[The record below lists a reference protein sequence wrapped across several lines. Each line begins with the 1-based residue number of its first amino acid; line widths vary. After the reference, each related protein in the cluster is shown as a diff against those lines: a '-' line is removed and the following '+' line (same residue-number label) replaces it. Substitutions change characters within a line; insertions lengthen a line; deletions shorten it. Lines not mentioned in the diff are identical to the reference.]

1 MIAGSIATADVA
13 MLKNA
18 NYFAALA
25 RSADRRRMT
34 ITRPAPAISEP
45 LTWEQICQRYSDQ
58 WVCLVEFDRIDPGRF
73 AFRTARVV
81 GHDPHRRTAVEQ
93 SRPWWR
99 AYEEVG
105 QHFTG
110 RTEARLW
117 MAPRGLVRIDR
128 PWDPMSRLS
137 AARDEDGDAAASSLP
152 LEVAP

>member
-1 MIAGSIATADVA
+1 MIAGSIATRAVA
-13 MLKNA
+13 KLKNA

-25 RSADRRRMT
+25 VIADRRRMR
-34 ITRPAPAISEP
+34 IAQLAPTISEP
-45 LTWEQICQRYSDQ
+45 LTWEQICKRYPDE

-81 GHDPHRRTAVEQ
+81 GHDRHRRTAVEQ

-110 RTEARLW
+110 RTESRLW
-117 MAPRGLVRIDR
+117 MAPRGPVRIDR
-128 PWDPMSRLS
+128 PWETSRS
-137 AARDEDGDAAASSLP
+137 CVARDEDGDATASILP
-152 LEVAP
+152 LEVVP

>member
-1 MIAGSIATADVA
+1 
-13 MLKNA
+13 
-18 NYFAALA
+18 
-25 RSADRRRMT
+25 MT
-34 ITRPAPAISEP
+34 IAQSAPISEP
-45 LTWEQICQRYSDQ
+45 LTWEQICERYPDQ

-117 MAPRGLVRIDR
+117 MAPRGPVRIDR
-128 PWDPMSRLS
+128 PWDRV
-137 AARDEDGDAAASSLP
+137 DGLALATTLLA
-152 LEVAP
+152 